1 MMLEIN
7 LYKKTAVI
15 LDSKEL
21 LVKKFYF
28 KNYKF
33 KSEIKGYLWY
43 FKRLNLKKKIS
54 FFKKKK
60 IFFLHLP
67 LFKGYQV
74 KFWKS
79 ITKNKKEIALVLQH
93 YKKIWPRNTTM
104 KVPYHG
110 DLTFSN
116 IIFNNENNLRFID
129 WENFKKKEIWG
140 LDICYFLLSTL
151 ILPALSRKNKII
163 FEEEYI
169 VFREFW
175 SSFFLNYNFSY
186 LNNPINFLKKKN
198 VSKNFFLKKIS
209 KKNIND
215 INNFL

>member
-1 MMLEIN
+1 
-7 LYKKTAVI
+7 
-15 LDSKEL
+15 
-21 LVKKFYF
+21 
-28 KNYKF
+28 
-33 KSEIKGYLWY
+33 
-43 FKRLNLKKKIS
+43 
-54 FFKKKK
+54 
-60 IFFLHLP
+60 
-67 LFKGYQV
+67 
-74 KFWKS
+74 
-79 ITKNKKEIALVLQH
+79 
-93 YKKIWPRNTTM
+93 M